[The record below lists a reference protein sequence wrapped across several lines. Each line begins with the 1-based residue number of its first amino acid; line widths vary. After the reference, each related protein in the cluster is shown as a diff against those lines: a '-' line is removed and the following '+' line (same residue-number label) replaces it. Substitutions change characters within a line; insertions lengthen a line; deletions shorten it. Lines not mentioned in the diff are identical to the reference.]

1 MGDDTKLDKA
11 VKDAHDAAHEADHR
25 VKAGIEHLKRDVA
38 GDTMNPVEKAG
49 SSLKE
54 AGHNVAADVDK
65 AKRDVRDH
73 DKSGDKT

>member
-11 VKDAHDAAHEADHR
+11 VKDAHDAIHEADHR
-25 VKAGIEHLKRDVA
+25 VKAGVEHLKRDLA
-38 GDTMNPVEKAG
+38 GDEMNPVEKAA

-54 AGHNVAADVDK
+54 AGHKVAADVDK

-73 DKSGDKT
+73 DKSRDKT

>member
-11 VKDAHDAAHEADHR
+11 VNDARDAAHEADHR
-25 VKAGIEHLKRDVA
+25 VKAGMENLKRNVA
-38 GDTMNPVEKAG
+38 GDAMNPVEKAG

-54 AGHNVAADVDK
+54 AGHNIAADVDK

-73 DKSGDKT
+73 EKSSDKV

>member
-25 VKAGIEHLKRDVA
+25 VKAGVEHLKRDLA
-38 GDTMNPVEKAG
+38 GDEMNPVEKAG
-49 SSLKE
+49 SSLRE
-54 AGHNVAADVDK
+54 AGHKVAADVDK

-73 DKSGDKT
+73 EKSRDKT